1 MRARILARHFLAIA
15 ILALAPAAA
24 FAHQG
29 MQSVV
34 ALVAPHV
41 ATELRWVRNVK
52 DAQEVRGTVAKVL
65 AANPLTVH
73 DAIEVVLLN
82 NPGLQA
88 AYNEL
93 AIDKRPFEQ
102 DLYLT
107 AQLVVRLAAE
117 TAKAYFRA
125 VAAGQIADFVTQAR
139 AAADAEA
146 ELARRMAE
154 IGNWTA
160 LDYMH
165 RQLAYAEVTALSA
178 RAELAASTTREQM
191 ARQMGVA
198 SGAFALARALPPVPE
213 RPARADGLDARTL
226 AERLDLQAL
235 RYEVE
240 TQRGVFGLSRVTG
253 IVALTQAGSLRAP
266 DADEASLMF
275 KDNTVP
281 VFDWS
286 ESTDP
291 LAEYTYMNAVHRLAD
306 AVVAAR
312 SQMHAA
318 YATYRTAF
326 DLSHHRRGEILALR
340 KRMGDESLLRNN
352 GMLNSV
358 FDLLGERREEI
369 AAVIATIE
377 ADRDFFLAETALRYT
392 PAVDVAGI
400 VLPVDQAEAAPHSH
414 GPSGH

>member
-1 MRARILARHFLAIA
+1 MKARILARRFGAIA
-15 ILALAPAAA
+15 ILAWAPTAAL
-24 FAHQG
+24 AHQG

-34 ALVAPHV
+34 ALAGPHV
-41 ATELRWVRNVK
+41 ATELRWVRGVK
-52 DAQEVRGTVAKVL
+52 DAQEVRGAVAKVL

-73 DAIEVVLLN
+73 DAIEVALLN

-107 AQLVVRLAAE
+107 AQFVVRLAAE

-154 IGNWTA
+154 IGNWSA

-178 RAELAASTTREQM
+178 RAELAASAAREQL

-198 SGAFALARALPPVPE
+198 SGAFSLARTLPPVPE
-213 RPARADGLDARTL
+213 RPTRADGLDTRTL

-240 TQRGVFGLSRVTG
+240 TQRGVLGLSRVTG
-253 IVALTQAGSLRAP
+253 IVDLTQAGSLRAP

-286 ESTDP
+286 DSTDP

-312 SQMHAA
+312 SQMRGA
-318 YATYRTAF
+318 YAAYRTAF
-326 DLSHHRRGEILALR
+326 DLSHHQRGEILALR
-340 KRMGDESLLRNN
+340 KRMGEESLLRNN

-400 VLPVDQAEAAPHSH
+400 VLPVDQMEAAPHSH

>member
-1 MRARILARHFLAIA
+1 MKTRVFAQRLVAIA
-15 ILALAPAAA
+15 ILAWAPAAA

-29 MQSVV
+29 LQSVA
-34 ALVAPHV
+34 ALVAPDV
-41 ATELRWVRNVK
+41 PTELRWVRNAK
-52 DAQEVRGTVAKVL
+52 DAQEVRGAVAKAL
-65 AANPLTVH
+65 AANSLTVH
-73 DAIEVVLLN
+73 DAIKVAHLN

-102 DLYLT
+102 DLYLA

-117 TAKAYFRA
+117 TAKAYIRA
-125 VAAGQIADFVTQAR
+125 VAAGQIADFVVQAR

-146 ELARRMAE
+146 DLARRMAE
-154 IGNWTA
+154 IGNWSA
-160 LDYMH
+160 LDYMR
-165 RQLAYAEVTALSA
+165 RQLAYAEVTALLA
-178 RAELAASTTREQM
+178 RAELAVGAAREHL

-198 SGAFALARALPPVPE
+198 AGAFSLARTLPPVPE
-213 RPARADGLDARTL
+213 RPARADGLDTRTF
-226 AERLDLQAL
+226 AERFDLQAL

-240 TQRGVFGLSRVTG
+240 TQRGVLGLSRVTG
-253 IVALTQAGSLRAP
+253 IVDLMQAGSLRAP
-266 DADEASLMF
+266 NADEASMMF
-275 KDNTVP
+275 QENTVP

-312 SQMHAA
+312 SQIRAA
-318 YATYRTAF
+318 YGAYRTAF
-326 DLSHHRRGEILALR
+326 DLSHHQRGEILALR
-340 KRMGDESLLRNN
+340 KRMGEESLLRNN

-400 VLPVDQAEAAPHSH
+400 VLSVDQTEAAPHSH